1 MMRHK
6 MPLRCR
12 WRSIQSLLKGITLIN
27 PCLLASAIL
36 PSAELKAET
45 VSFED
50 TFTLPSGLKG
60 EMNDSL
66 DRQTGQLAPVAYG
79 SNTKNSG
86 PGGSGYAYIEENQA
100 LELNPD
106 EGGTAI
112 VWTEAPVKTTAGF
125 HLKVNVWPTVTQN
138 SPTGAASIIFGSN
151 ATSRKLSESEQE
163 NGDPQAGLGIR
174 ISGSGR
180 LEIRDFSKSG
190 KDQLVVPPEELGSKN
205 TFRRVEV
212 HVSQSAGANPSISI
226 SIDDRPVLENYV
238 RSQAFTEGYIS
249 FLASKGAGDTQSVFD
264 DFSLREMP

>member
-1 MMRHK
+1 

-60 EMNDSL
+60 EMNESL

-86 PGGSGYAYIEENQA
+86 LGGSGYAYIEENQA

-138 SPTGAASIIFGSN
+138 SPTGSASIIFGSD
-151 ATSRKLSESEQE
+151 AASRKLSESEQE
-163 NGDPQAGLGIR
+163 KGDPQGGFGIR

-190 KDQLVVPPEELGSKN
+190 KDQLVVQPEELGPKN
-205 TFRRVEV
+205 TFRYVEV
-212 HVSQSAGANPSISI
+212 QVSQSTDSKPSISV
-226 SIDDRPVLENYV
+226 SIDKRPVLQNYV
-238 RSQAFTEGYIS
+238 RAQGFKDGYIS

-264 DFSLREMP
+264 DFSLDKIP

>member
-1 MMRHK
+1 
-6 MPLRCR
+6 MPTPCR
-12 WRSIQSLLKGITLIN
+12 WGSIQSLLKGIVLIN

-36 PSAELKAET
+36 SSAELKAGT
-45 VSFED
+45 VLFED
-50 TFTLPSGLKG
+50 TFTLPSALKG
-60 EMNDSL
+60 EMNESL

-86 PGGSGYAYIEENQA
+86 PGGSGYAYIEENQS

-112 VWTEAPVKTTAGF
+112 VWTEAPVKTTSGF

-138 SPTGAASIIFGSN
+138 SPTGSASIIFGSD

-163 NGDPQAGLGIR
+163 KGDPQGGFGIR

-190 KDQLVVPPEELGSKN
+190 KDQLVVQPQELGPKD
-205 TFRRVEV
+205 TFRIVDIQ
-212 HVSQSAGANPSISI
+212 VSQSAGAKPVISI
-226 SIDDRPVLENYV
+226 SIDKRSVLENYV
-238 RSQAFTEGYIS
+238 RSQGFKDGYIS
-249 FLASKGAGDTQSVFD
+249 FVASKGAGDTQSVFD
-264 DFSLREMP
+264 DFSLEQDALK